1 MPVNGFV
8 LKMKLL
14 KCGKTMTDE
23 LFNYKLKNNMFK
35 TAYDVLARRYVRIQK
50 INQDPTGA
58 ISITARRESDGVVR
72 KYRPNELSKYA

>member
-14 KCGKTMTDE
+14 RCGKTMTDE
-23 LFNYKLKNNMFK
+23 LFDYKLKNNMFK

-50 INQDPTGA
+50 INQEPTGSV
-58 ISITARRESDGVVR
+58 SIIARRESDGVVR
-72 KYRPNELSKYA
+72 KYRPDELSKYA